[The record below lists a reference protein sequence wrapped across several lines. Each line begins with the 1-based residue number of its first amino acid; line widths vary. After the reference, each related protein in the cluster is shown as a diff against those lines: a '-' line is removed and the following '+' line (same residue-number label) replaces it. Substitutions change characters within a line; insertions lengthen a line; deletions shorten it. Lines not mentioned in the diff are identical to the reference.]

1 MSSNSDKFFL
11 VLFCFG
17 VLGIFG
23 GIGVLRYPLILA
35 SNQGTSPTTQEITV
49 SQKESEIALQEQA
62 SVAAVLGEVASSESC
77 ISSSDYTKSLKHVR
91 PEIAL
96 YFGTEELIVSAAEI
110 LSCGQYTPQFPQGSS
125 CKSYQLGIDIPC
137 LQQILEKNIRFAQ
150 PQETLKSKQGN
161 KTVQARINDHVV
173 DYESLA
179 QQVAEL
185 YISNSEFSLVTGMY
199 TTIKPMVLQVP
210 VLKDLPNTDGQ
221 FAQKYLEF
229 DGSRQLMF
237 MWEKGNYKKFR
248 ISGAFPEYNPVGV
261 YEILNKSP
269 LAWSSTA
276 DKWMP
281 YWQAFTYD
289 SRQKAMLGIHA
300 LVYWYPGFQKTGD
313 KKIFEPETN
322 IGKPRSTGCLRL
334 TISDAKKVFEWSKVG
349 DLIVVHN

>member
-11 VLFCFG
+11 GLLCFG
-17 VLGIFG
+17 IFGIFG
-23 GIGVLRYPLILA
+23 GIGVLKYPLIFA
-35 SNQGTSPTTQEITV
+35 SNQEPSPVVVEDTMSQRVSELALKEQENIT
-49 SQKESEIALQEQA
+49 
-62 SVAAVLGEVASSESC
+62 AVLGESTSSESC
-77 ISSSDYTKSLKHVR
+77 ISTSDYTKSLKHVR
-91 PEIAL
+91 PEVAL
-96 YFGTEELIVSAAEI
+96 YFGTEELVVSAAEI
-110 LSCGQYTPQFPQGSS
+110 LSCGQYTQQVPQIGS
-125 CKSYQLGIDIPC
+125 CKSYQLAIDIPC
-137 LQQILEKNIRFAQ
+137 LQQLLEKNIRFAQ
-150 PQETLKSKQGN
+150 PLETLKNKQGN
-161 KTVQARINDHVV
+161 KTVQARINDNVV

-210 VLKDLPNTDGQ
+210 VRKDLPNTDGQ

-237 MWEKGNYKKFR
+237 MWEKGSYKKFR

-334 TISDAKKVFEWSKVG
+334 TVSDAKKVFEWSKVG